1 MPLGSKSPLRYR
13 NGFNC
18 KAFANEF
25 SDGPVAV
32 LTWLVNG
39 QITHSGQEKQTL
51 FALVRV
57 V

>member
-1 MPLGSKSPLRYR
+1 MPLGSRSSSRCRGVLY
-13 NGFNC
+13 G

-25 SDGPVAV
+25 SGDPVAV

-51 FALVRV
+51 FALVSV